1 MPKLPQKILSSG
13 CEIQI
18 HKRIQNPL
26 GRFKVKKMKNDC
38 KLKKNADI
46 CRNLKKIAEL
56 RKYKLTLKNF

>member
-46 CRNLKKIAEL
+46 CRNFKENRRIKKI
-56 RKYKLTLKNF
+56 